1 MKVNRAEGVRS
12 EEKLVSYNFDH
23 SYTACIATVPSID
36 PTIAC
41 SYAAIR
47 DTSRGWHIA
56 KLVTQDHTLS
66 NVATYRHVVAETRVA
81 SYLIHGDIVI
91 TREGN
96 GLLELAVMTKP

>member
-12 EEKLVSYNFDH
+12 EEKLVSYNFDY

-56 KLVTQDHTLS
+56 KLVTQDHTLA
-66 NVATYRHVVAETRVA
+66 NVATYRHVVPETRA
-81 SYLIHGDIVI
+81 TSYLIHGAIVI

-96 GLLELAVMTKP
+96 GLR